1 MKDPRKSALMCCEG
15 ASHPDLALVEPELVG
30 KVDGGWIPALAPLSQ
45 ISGQAAQRLH
55 VKKNRRQ
62 ESRHVLVSVYVIRGN
77 RIGVQRTLITS

>member
-45 ISGQAAQRLH
+45 IPDKPRNAFMLRRIAARNHDMYL
-55 VKKNRRQ
+55 
-62 ESRHVLVSVYVIRGN
+62 
-77 RIGVQRTLITS
+77 